1 MTSLSG
7 LGVCV
12 AVMIEPVLRSGGTC
26 RNGVLL
32 FLSQKQKKT
41 KSIVNPLATPLT
53 RTRVYREAPMH
64 RSSKS
69 ACMAGALS
77 RVVHRLF
84 EWRYPE
90 HSVAARR

>member
-32 FLSQKQKKT
+32 FLSQKQKKQNLL
-41 KSIVNPLATPLT
+41 KRPFLNPLATPLT
-53 RTRVYREAPMH
+53 RTRVH
-64 RSSKS
+64 RSTDAQK
-69 ACMAGALS
+69 
-77 RVVHRLF
+77 
-84 EWRYPE
+84 
-90 HSVAARR
+90 

>member
-32 FLSQKQKKT
+32 FLSQKQENKIYCEPSRYT
-41 KSIVNPLATPLT
+41 THQNQSAQ
-53 RTRVYREAPMH
+53 
-64 RSSKS
+64 RSTDAQK
-69 ACMAGALS
+69 
-77 RVVHRLF
+77 
-84 EWRYPE
+84 
-90 HSVAARR
+90 

>member
-32 FLSQKQKKT
+32 FLSQKQENKIYCEP
-41 KSIVNPLATPLT
+41 SRYT
-53 RTRVYREAPMH
+53 RTREAPKTDAQNY
-64 RSSKS
+64 SKS